1 MILILKKICKDLFCT
16 FLLVFFVASVPA
28 SAQQFLEPFKV
39 IDPEIID
46 RYKNL
51 YKETVSGDSYNPA
64 DGSVLFQVTDIS
76 IPGNFDLPVELT
88 RWIPVEDMM
97 TSDLAGWTWNIPFI
111 RGYYIKHHGNGGT
124 VTASEPT
131 AGLAV
136 GKNCDGSYA
145 GVLNVSNRFE
155 GWGYG
160 LYPSSYWDGKLL
172 HIPGKTSEKFLE
184 RPGFPSPSHQVTKSN
199 YYIEA
204 CINSNVENE
213 QGMLVRGPDGTKY
226 TFNQI
231 KTYPGEYVGY
241 ASPVQKYNK
250 LIMVS
255 RIEDRFGNFVNYN
268 YNSNG
273 DLESIVASDGRQI
286 NVYYESYVNSIGKTY
301 SRAAYAEANGRR
313 WKYIYSPTENPIY
326 RKNML
331 SEVKLPDE
339 SKWKYDDHIYDLAF
353 RVSTPGSYGVSEE
366 VRINNQRIQAQC
378 HKTTVTPAEFST
390 TVVSPTGVS
399 TQYTFRNV
407 YHGRAEVNPQLYP
420 RNYPGS
426 GFGNSGGTV
435 YHIRNMSCKIS
446 HSLISKVISGAGLA
460 SQNWSYNYSGGA
472 GSYQSGHPLNQ
483 VVISGPPLNL
493 QGYPSNITNAQHV
506 NTTMVTGPDSKIIY
520 YVDRLFQSP
529 TEGDIVA
536 EDHKSL
542 SDNSLLKRVEYSFVR
557 GNYIGE
563 NWYVGGGFD
572 GPTADSLNSNKINY
586 RVNKTK
592 SVIKQSNQGGVDNF
606 ETEYTDYDIY
616 GFARKTIEKNS
627 FSTYQRYI
635 KKIYLHDDSKWIIG
649 LPISTSIS
657 NTDSGYSTI
666 NEIVYH
672 TSQYADLYLPYEYKE
687 HGTWLRRY
695 PEYHEGGQLKRI
707 EYNQLLRN
715 SAGALVSGKYR
726 YQVLTDYKR
735 GKAQNIQTAQRY
747 SDTASMS
754 FSRVV
759 NDDGWVTSIT
769 DLNGVTALYDYDK
782 VGRLKSVDLPSG
794 WQDTFVEWQEP
805 AGQTAKRISK
815 GCTLT
820 ADRLGCV
827 AGSISLEV
835 TSEFDAL
842 YRIKSVDE
850 HDVLTS
856 VRKYQNFK
864 FDSQHSPIFTS
875 HKSVDSAVEEGTT
888 NTYDNIGRLRSSMI
902 SNGGITTYEYLS
914 GNKIR
919 ITDAE
924 GNETTTTYLAYGAP
938 EYNQMLNVAS
948 PEGVTTTQVINIF
961 GNVTNITQAGPG
973 KNGTGT
979 VSLTEYR
986 AYDAMQHLCKIT
998 RNDVGTTLFSNNV
1011 LGEVQALYQDVV
1023 GNSANDCIN
1032 SSAPDK
1038 AVKFAYDNLGGKW
1051 KIDYPDTVINSA
1063 PDLVYTLDNNG
1074 NVKTLRSGS
1083 VFQTYNYNILGLL
1096 EDEHLQVNGKS
1107 FFIDYEYNS
1116 AGYLAALTYPDGD
1129 KIEFNP
1135 NGFGEAR
1142 QAIRKAGVRPL
1153 YVYAN
1158 NVNYYPNGFVDSFDY
1173 GNGVS
1178 HKVVLNNQRLPES
1191 VKDSRSGFTAL
1202 HYGYTYNDNLKV
1214 TSISDYV
1221 DTSYSITNLTYD
1233 GLGRLSAT
1241 TGNGGIGN
1249 SQMKY
1254 DGLGNI
1260 TYYKNKKH
1268 SLDYSYNINNRL
1280 QSVASSGAIFKPYSS
1295 FSYDDRGNVV
1305 NNSHNSFEYN
1315 RANQMVVSGNN
1326 QYTYDGYNRRV
1337 MSMENGKISYSFY
1350 SQSGQLLYSEGSD
1363 GGINYIFLNKK
1374 LIAKD
1379 GFIPQNAGRQ
1389 HHLPF
1394 GASIEG
1400 EINDVG
1406 YTGHKFDKS
1415 LNLSYMQARYYDPVL
1430 GRFYSNDPVGFTGD
1444 VETFNRYSYVGNDPV
1459 NKNDP
1464 TGEFANLLIG
1474 AGIGIV
1480 AEIIVQTVVEG
1491 KSPSQIDGGRV
1502 LKSAAVGALSG
1513 GVGGAT
1519 ARLAGSVG
1527 RSIAAPASAMHQ
1539 GASKVVTGAATGAIG
1554 GATGAAAG
1562 DAATQLVETGT
1573 VDPSKVA
1580 ATAVKGA
1587 ITGGLS
1593 GAAGGAVQANATQK
1607 TLGDAR
1613 AQTLFTSAEPGARA
1627 GAAAAA
1633 AVDAATSAAD
1643 AIRSACQL
1651 KPNGC

>member
-420 RNYPGS
+420 RSYPG
-426 GFGNSGGTV
+426 FGPGTSGGTV

-446 HSLISKVISGAGLA
+446 RSLISKVISGSGLV
-460 SQNWSYNYSGGA
+460 SQNWSYNYSSGV
-472 GSYQSGHPLNQ
+472 GSYQTGHPLNQ
-483 VVISGPPLNL
+483 VVFSGPPPNI

-520 YVDRLFQSP
+520 YIDRLFQSP

-536 EDHKSL
+536 EDHRSL
-542 SDNSLLKRVEYSFVR
+542 SDNTLLKRTEYSFMR

-592 SVIKQSNQGGVDNF
+592 RVVKQSNQGGVDSF
-606 ETEYTDYDIY
+606 ETEFTDYDTY
-616 GFARKTIEKNS
+616 GFAGKTIEKNS

-649 LPISTSIS
+649 LPVSTSIS
-657 NTDSGYSTI
+657 STDSGYSTI

-695 PEYHEGGQLKRI
+695 PEYHESGQLKRI
-707 EYNQLLRN
+707 EYNQLLR
-715 SAGALVSGKYR
+715 SPAGALVSGKYR

-747 SDTASMS
+747 SNTASMS
-754 FSRVV
+754 FSQVV

-794 WQDTFVEWQEP
+794 WQDTFVEWQES
-805 AGQTAKRISK
+805 AGQTAKRISR

-827 AGSISLEV
+827 AGTVSLEV

-850 HDVLTS
+850 HDLLTS
-856 VRKYQNFK
+856 THRYQNFT

-875 HKSVDSAVEEGTT
+875 HKSIDSTTAEGAT
-888 NTYDNIGRLRSSMI
+888 NTYDNIGRLKSSVL
-902 SNGGITTYEYLS
+902 SNGGTVTYEYLQ
-914 GNKIR
+914 GNKVR
-919 ITDAE
+919 VTDAE
-924 GNETTTTYLAYGAP
+924 GNITTTTYLAYGAP
-938 EYNQMLNVAS
+938 EYDQMLNIAS
-948 PEGVTTTQVINIF
+948 PENVTTTQMINIF
-961 GNVTNITQAGPG
+961 GNITSITQTGAG
-973 KNGTGT
+973 KNGTGIIN
-979 VSLTEYR
+979 LTEYR

-998 RNDVGTTLFSNNV
+998 RNDVGTSLFSNNV
-1011 LGEVQALYQDVV
+1011 LGEVQVLYQGVA
-1023 GNSANDCIN
+1023 GSGSYANDCIN
-1032 SSAPDK
+1032 NSDPDK
-1038 AVKFAYDNLGGKW
+1038 AIKFVYDNLGGKW
-1051 KIDYPDTVINSA
+1051 KVDYPDLVVNSA

-1074 NVKTLRSGS
+1074 NVKTLQSGS
-1083 VFQTYNYNILGLL
+1083 VTQTYNYNLLGLL
-1096 EDEHLQVNGKS
+1096 EDERLQVNGKS
-1107 FFIDYEYNS
+1107 FFLDYEYNS
-1116 AGYLAALTYPDGD
+1116 AGHLAALTYPDGD

-1153 YVYAN
+1153 YTYAN
-1158 NVNYYPNGFVDSFDY
+1158 NVNYYPNGFIDSFDY

-1178 HKVVLNNQRLPES
+1178 HKTVLNNQKMPES
-1191 VKDSRSGFTAL
+1191 IKDFRSGFTAL
-1202 HYGYTYNDNLKV
+1202 HYGYTYNNNLKV
-1214 TSISDYV
+1214 TSISDNI
-1221 DTSYSITNLTYD
+1221 DASYSVTNLTYD

-1241 TGNGGIGN
+1241 TGNSGIGN

-1268 SLDYSYNINNRL
+1268 TLDYSYNANNRL
-1280 QSVASSGAIFKPYSS
+1280 QSVASSGAISKPYSS
-1295 FSYDDRGNVV
+1295 FSYDDRGNVI

-1315 RANQMVVSGNN
+1315 RANQMVVSGND
-1326 QYTYDGYNRRV
+1326 QYAYDGYNRRV
-1337 MSMENGKISYSFY
+1337 MVIENGKVSYSFY
-1350 SQSGQLLYSEGSD
+1350 SQSGQLLYSENSG
-1363 GGINYIFLNKK
+1363 GGINYIFLDKK

-1379 GFIPQNAGRQ
+1379 GFIPQSAGRQ
-1389 HHLPF
+1389 HYLPF

-1400 EINDVG
+1400 EIDDVG

-1415 LNLSYMQARYYDPVL
+1415 LSLSYMQARYYDPVL
-1430 GRFYSNDPVGFTGD
+1430 GRFYSNDPVSFMEKD
-1444 VETFNRYSYVGNDPV
+1444 ISTFNRYSYVGNDPMNAV
-1459 NKNDP
+1459 DP
-1464 TGEFANLLIG
+1464 SGMIKISLGIEAQVVIYAG
-1474 AGIGIV
+1474 AKVAVGIYVDTKTLEVGATI
-1480 AEIIVQTVVEG
+1480 AG
-1491 KSPSQIDGGRV
+1491 GGRV
-1502 LKSAAVGALSG
+1502 GYEAGASVTVGLSESSSSPAETGLKSSATVDGSASFVGGYSYAKEFHSEDGSVNDIFSGNSG
-1513 GVGGAT
+1513 GASTNVGKLGLSAG
-1519 ARLAGSVG
+1519 GSVG
-1527 RSIAAPASAMHQ
+1527 
-1539 GASKVVTGAATGAIG
+1539 ATF
-1554 GATGAAAG
+1554 
-1562 DAATQLVETGT
+1562 TGT
-1573 VDPSKVA
+1573 ASTDI
-1580 ATAVKGA
+1580 VKKA
-1587 ITGGLS
+1587 DD
-1593 GAAGGAVQANATQK
+1593 
-1607 TLGDAR
+1607 TLNK
-1613 AQTLFTSAEPGARA
+1613 AQTAMD
-1627 GAAAAA
+1627 AAAAKA
-1633 AVDAATSAAD
+1633 SAVMQRHMCLAHKS
-1643 AIRSACQL
+1643 SSC
-1651 KPNGC
+1651 